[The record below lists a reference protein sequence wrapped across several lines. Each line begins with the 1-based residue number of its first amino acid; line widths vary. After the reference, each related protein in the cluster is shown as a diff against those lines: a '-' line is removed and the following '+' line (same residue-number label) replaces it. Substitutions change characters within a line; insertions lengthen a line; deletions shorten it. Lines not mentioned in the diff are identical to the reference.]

1 MGKYRTHQEYDV
13 LRGGTDVILYDDKDR
28 QIAGVYSTDHEHRVR
43 IEFYDERAPREALA
57 GLCARAWWVLDPF
70 PDGTPLIKGKMPAWF
85 RKFERPAHL
94 VAAAKKR
101 KIYYDAHKAEYS
113 ARYKRKRLERKA
125 AEEAKKRKAAAARAR
140 RKKGAAR
147 KRPQRAKGSSG
158 S

>member
-1 MGKYRTHQEYDV
+1 MAKYRSHQEYDV

-28 QIAGVYSTDHEHRVR
+28 PVAGVYSTDHEHRVTY
-43 IEFYDERAPREALA
+43 EVYDERTPGQWLA
-57 GLCARAWWVLDPF
+57 SLCSRAWWVLDPF

-101 KIYYDAHKAEYS
+101 KIYYDEHKAEYS

-125 AEEAKKRKAAAARAR
+125 AEAAKKRKAAAARS